1 MTTLPAQAQ
10 TNVYS
15 SPAGVRRMECR
26 HGVRAPRGND
36 RKGNNVTIMS
46 TIASLV
52 PDKVFVAAIAR
63 AHRKFEPELDL
74 IVASVP
80 TRGTAV
86 DVGVWYGPWT
96 YWLSRRCEQVVD
108 FEPNPDL
115 AAVLDRTV
123 RRNVRVEHLAA
134 SDAAGTATLT
144 LPAGGRGTE
153 GRASLEGLQ
162 DGGRTVEVKTVRL
175 DDMGLTDVVL
185 LKIDVEGHEFATITG
200 AEQLLAE
207 QHPVLV
213 VELEDRHGGIAPSV
227 DLLASW
233 GYAGKVLVEKR
244 WVPLTEFDLPRHQAE
259 YHAQP
264 RRTGGYLSMS
274 VRKQEPYINNV
285 VFTHPEC
292 TWDVS

>member
-1 MTTLPAQAQ
+1 
-10 TNVYS
+10 
-15 SPAGVRRMECR
+15 
-26 HGVRAPRGND
+26 
-36 RKGNNVTIMS
+36 MS
-46 TIASLV
+46 IVSKVSSLV
-52 PDKVFVAAIAR
+52 PDRVFVAAIAR
-63 AHRKFEPELDL
+63 AHRKFEPELDR

-96 YWLSRRCEQVVD
+96 YWLSRRCERVVD

-115 AAVLDRTV
+115 ATVLERTV
-123 RRNVRVEHLAA
+123 RPNVTVQHLAA

-153 GRASLEGLQ
+153 GRASLEGLA
-162 DGGRTVEVKTVRL
+162 DGGRTVDVPTVRL
-175 DDMGLTDVVL
+175 DDMGLEDVVL
-185 LKIDVEGHEFATITG
+185 LKIDVEGHELATITG
-200 AEQLLAE
+200 AEHLLAA

-233 GYAGKVLVEKR
+233 GYAGKVLVEDR
-244 WVPLTEFDLPRHQAE
+244 WVPLTEFDLARHQAE
-259 YHAQP
+259 YHAKP
-264 RRTGGYLSMS
+264 RPTGGYLSMTL
-274 VRKQEPYINNV
+274 RKQEHYINNV

-292 TWDVS
+292 TWDVH